1 MNPGMEF
8 VLFIILITTVGGI
21 FKARY
26 GHRRDR
32 DYDRDLDDDRG
43 GRGRGR
49 RTLMSDPEEGV
60 ETLRLK
66 EEVRALKERLQVL
79 ERITV
84 EKERSLNR
92 EIDSLRD
99 R

>member
-1 MNPGMEF
+1 MNPFEF
-8 VLFIILITTVGGI
+8 VLLIILITTVGGI
-21 FKARY
+21 FKSRY

-32 DYDRDLDDDRG
+32 ERGLDDDDRG
-43 GRGRGR
+43 WRGR
-49 RTLMSDPEEGV
+49 RTLMSDPDDSD
-60 ETLRLK
+60 ETRRLK
-66 EEVRALKERLQVL
+66 QEVLALKERLQVL

-84 EKERSLNR
+84 EKESSLNR

>member
-1 MNPGMEF
+1 MEF
-8 VLFIILITTVGGI
+8 VLFIILITTIGGI
-21 FKARY
+21 LKARY
-26 GHRRDR
+26 GHRSDRDR
-32 DYDRDLDDDRG
+32 DRDLDDRG
-43 GRGRGR
+43 GRGR
-49 RTLMSDPEEGV
+49 RTLMSDPDEGA

-84 EKERSLNR
+84 EKESSLNR

>member
-1 MNPGMEF
+1 MNPFEF
-8 VLFIILITTVGGI
+8 VLGIILIATIGKVLS
-21 FKARY
+21 ARM
-26 GHRRDR
+26 GHRYRDR
-32 DYDRDLDDDRG
+32 DDDDRG
-43 GRGRGR
+43 GRGR
-49 RTLMSDPEEGV
+49 RTLMSDADESA

-66 EEVRALKERLQVL
+66 QEVRALKERLQVL

-84 EKERSLNR
+84 EKESSLNR

>member
-1 MNPGMEF
+1 MIF
-8 VLFIILITTVGGI
+8 VLMIITITMIGGI
-21 FKARY
+21 MKARY
-26 GHRRDR
+26 GYRRDHDLPAAR
-32 DYDRDLDDDRG
+32 DDG
-43 GRGRGR
+43 
-49 RTLMSDPEEGV
+49 

-79 ERITV
+79 ERITI
-84 EKERSLNR
+84 EKESSLNR